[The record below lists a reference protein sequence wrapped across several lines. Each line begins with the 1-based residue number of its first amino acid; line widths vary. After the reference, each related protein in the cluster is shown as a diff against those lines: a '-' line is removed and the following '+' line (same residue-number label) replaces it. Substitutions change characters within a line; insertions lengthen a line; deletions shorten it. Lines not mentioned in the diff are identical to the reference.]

1 MPKEGDMDTT
11 IQEKIETK
19 ITNLYERNQYKEV
32 SSEKLKEVLSE
43 FCNNQ
48 PSTFWGHVLSV
59 LIAHK
64 IIKKNINRTEKVK
77 GKNCFFYGPGVA
89 ILKNNINSNTASIIL
104 DQFGNKYEYPSEDL
118 IDETI
123 RELVNKNTKLEITVY
138 KAIKTIK
145 AEVKLITKEI

>member
-1 MPKEGDMDTT
+1 MDSN
-11 IQEKIETK
+11 IKEKIEKK

-43 FCNNQ
+43 FCLNQ

-64 IIKKNINRTEKVK
+64 IIKKNINRTEKVN
-77 GKNCFFYGPGVA
+77 GKNSFFYGPGAA
-89 ILKNNINSNTASIIL
+89 ILKNNVNSKTTSIIL
-104 DQFGNKYEYPSEDL
+104 DQFGNKYECPSEDM

-138 KAIKTIK
+138 KPIKTVK
-145 AEVKLITKEI
+145 AEVKLITQEI